1 MFLCE
6 NLCKKYRVE
15 IVKQMIGFE
24 GVFTVEAQG
33 HIGGLILFW
42 RNKDDI
48 TLRSY
53 NKNHIE

>member
-1 MFLCE
+1 
-6 NLCKKYRVE
+6 
-15 IVKQMIGFE
+15 MIGFE

-53 NKNHIE
+53 NKNHIEWQ